1 MKKMSLLLTT
11 LNLSLISCAQNVAPG
26 NVPALVVNTFQ
37 QQFPKAADI
46 EWKKKGNLYEVE
58 FETGLSGK
66 DHKMLI
72 DSLGKIT
79 YHKFDI
85 SESELPDAI
94 RKTITTQFS
103 GYTEDDP
110 EKVESDGLVTY
121 EVELKKKPEEWEV
134 TFSSDGKI
142 LGKLTE

>member
-1 MKKMSLLLTT
+1 MSLLLAA
-11 LNLSLISCAQNVAPG
+11 LNLSLVSCAQNVAPG
-26 NVPALVVNTFQ
+26 NVPAIVVNTFQ

-46 EWKKKGNLYEVE
+46 EWEKKGNLYEVE

-72 DSLGKIT
+72 DSSGKIS
-79 YHKFDI
+79 YHKVDI

-94 RKTITTQFS
+94 KKTITAQFS
-103 GYTEDDP
+103 GYAIDDP
-110 EKVESDGLVTY
+110 EKIESDGLVTY

-134 TFSSDGKI
+134 TFSSDGKV
-142 LGKLTE
+142 LGKVTE